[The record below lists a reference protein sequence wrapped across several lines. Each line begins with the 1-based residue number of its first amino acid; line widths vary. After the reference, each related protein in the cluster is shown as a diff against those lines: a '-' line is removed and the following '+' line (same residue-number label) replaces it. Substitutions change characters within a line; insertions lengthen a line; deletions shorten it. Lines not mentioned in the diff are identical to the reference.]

1 MLAVVEGRVGGNDEG
16 LEPHLWVVLDHGE
29 MDGKVLAGTGS
40 SSLAGANGGGGPPAA
55 VGGGEGVHEL
65 HSAMGKVAAGLN
77 WVMRVWMW
85 LSTMSRRPARNRRGG
100 RVGKVQG
107 EVGIRV
113 GRSIGAKVG

>member
-1 MLAVVEGRVGGNDEG
+1 ML
-16 LEPHLWVVLDHGE
+16 HLWSRG
-29 MDGKVLAGTGS
+29 DGREEARRRKQRLTGGS
-40 SSLAGANGGGGPPAA
+40 NGGGGPPAA

-65 HSAMGKVAAGLN
+65 QNAMGKVAAGLN

-85 LSTMSRRPARNRRGG
+85 LSTMSRRPAPALFAGGGTLARNRRGG

-113 GRSIGAKVG
+113 GRSIRAKVG

>member
-1 MLAVVEGRVGGNDEG
+1 MGGLWSRGDGREDARWRKQR
-16 LEPHLWVVLDHGE
+16 L
-29 MDGKVLAGTGS
+29 TSGS
-40 SSLAGANGGGGPPAA
+40 NGGGGPPAA

-65 HSAMGKVAAGLN
+65 HSTMGKVAAGLN

-85 LSTMSRRPARNRRGG
+85 LSTMSRRPAAALFAGGGTPARNRRGG

>member
-1 MLAVVEGRVGGNDEG
+1 MGGLWSRGDGREEARRRKQRLTGGSN
-16 LEPHLWVVLDHGE
+16 
-29 MDGKVLAGTGS
+29 S
-40 SSLAGANGGGGPPAA
+40 GGGPPAA